1 LTRKAVFSFC
11 YTEEKITRGGEM
23 FSTLKSQKG
32 FTLIEVL
39 VVVIIVAILAAI
51 AVPVYMQYV
60 EKAKSTEAQSAI
72 QAIRS
77 AYNIYMQQYGTTDNY
92 SVEQAM
98 KDARL
103 GKATELNWTFEVNGN
118 PPTRFMA
125 ISTSEFS
132 SGEGKQ
138 VWYDVEAA
146 KYHGFGIDDF
156 TETDF

>member
-1 LTRKAVFSFC
+1 MFSFV
-11 YTEEKITRGGEM
+11 
-23 FSTLKSQKG
+23 KSQKG
-32 FTLIEVL
+32 FTLIDVL

-72 QAIRS
+72 ATIRA
-77 AYNIYMQQYGTTDNY
+77 AYNIHMQQYGTTDNY
-92 SVEQAM
+92 DVEQAM

-103 GKATELNWTFEVNGN
+103 SKSTELNWVFTVNGN
-118 PPTRFMA
+118 PPQRFVA
-125 ISTSEFS
+125 TSTSEFS

-138 VWYDVEAA
+138 VWYNVDEA
-146 KYHGFGIDDF
+146 KYHGYGIDDF

>member
-1 LTRKAVFSFC
+1 M
-11 YTEEKITRGGEM
+11 Y
-23 FSTLKSQKG
+23 STIKSQKG

-72 QAIRS
+72 SAIRN
-77 AYNIYMQQYGTTDNY
+77 AYNIHMQTYGTTDNY
-92 SVEQAM
+92 DVETAM

-103 GKATELNWTFEVNGN
+103 GKATELNWTFTVNGN
-118 PPTRFMA
+118 PPQRFIA
-125 ISTSEFS
+125 TSTSEFS

-138 VWYDVEAA
+138 VWYDVEQA

-156 TETDF
+156 TETEF